1 MRRRLVVSLII
12 ASAATPA
19 PRLHGQAPDQ
29 KPPAFEVASI
39 KLHTTSGINE
49 RSGIDEN
56 PSAIR
61 VENLPLKALIE
72 AAYGVRD
79 YQFSGPSWLDSARY
93 DIVAKPPAGFTH
105 VQFQPL
111 LQALLVERFN
121 LRTHRETKEMIVYEL
136 LVAKSGATLKESTGP
151 RTFFTSRPALIS
163 GTRVSMRE
171 LAAALSGLLDRAVLE
186 HTGLTG
192 VYDVKIQWT
201 PDSATGDLGVSLFTA
216 IQEQLGLKLESTR
229 GTVEVVVVDHVD
241 RPTTD

>member
-12 ASAATPA
+12 ASAATSA

-29 KPPAFEVASI
+29 KPPPFEVASI

-105 VQFQPL
+105 AQFQPL

-121 LRTHRETKEMIVYEL
+121 LRTHREPKEMSVYEL

-171 LAAALSGLLDRAVLE
+171 VAAALSGLLDRAVLE
-186 HTGLTG
+186 HTGLAG

-201 PDSATGDLGVSLFTA
+201 PDSATGDLGVSLFTG

-229 GTVEVVVVDHVD
+229 GTVEVVVVDHID